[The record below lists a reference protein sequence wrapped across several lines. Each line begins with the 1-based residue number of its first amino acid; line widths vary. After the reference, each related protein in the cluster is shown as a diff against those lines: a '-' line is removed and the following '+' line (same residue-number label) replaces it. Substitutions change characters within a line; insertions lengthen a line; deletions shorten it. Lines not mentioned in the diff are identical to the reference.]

1 VNDEKPQDTKGHY
14 EFPYG
19 DFKKA
24 HRCGLLVAESRA
36 GQYKHLDIEKAAH
49 HLHGML
55 EDRKEAALA
64 PKRSRPTSHASRG
77 TRHPQ
82 R

>member
-1 VNDEKPQDTKGHY
+1 
-14 EFPYG
+14 
-19 DFKKA
+19 
-24 HRCGLLVAESRA
+24 LLVAESRA
-36 GQYKHLDIEKAAH
+36 GQYKHLDIENAAH

-55 EDRKEAALA
+55 EGRKAESSA
-64 PKRSRPTSHASRG
+64 PKRSRPTPNASRG